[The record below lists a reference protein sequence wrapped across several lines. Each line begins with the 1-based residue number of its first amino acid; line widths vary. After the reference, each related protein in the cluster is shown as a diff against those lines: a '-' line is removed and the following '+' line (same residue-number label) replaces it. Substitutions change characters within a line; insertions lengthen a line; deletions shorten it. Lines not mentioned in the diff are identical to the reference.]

1 MIRQKR
7 YITFYTLHKRHIL
20 PSIYQYGLICTRSWR
35 KCFKLGLRHIVKG
48 QAFFFTI
55 EKVKPKKNFTFSLRR
70 D

>member
-20 PSIYQYGLICTRSWR
+20 PFIYQYGLICTRSWR

>member
-20 PSIYQYGLICTRSWR
+20 PSIYQYGLMCNRSWQ
-35 KCFKLGLRHIVKG
+35 KCLKLGLRHIVKG

-55 EKVKPKKNFTFSLRR
+55 EKVKPKKTSHFH
-70 D
+70 